1 MTEGFQTV
9 LSAEARDR
17 RDLFV
22 GASNRLGTA
31 EQNIE
36 KDFWVSWTLDA
47 LFNGLPG
54 GGPRLLFKGGTS
66 LSKGY
71 GLIERFSE
79 DVDITVFR
87 EDINQAATVEELEAL
102 NRKKREAR
110 LEAIKTACQAYIN
123 GPLLDQ
129 LRTLL
134 RAALEAAKIPADS
147 ARWEPDP
154 EDRDGQ
160 SLLLWYPTVTAEG
173 NTYIRRAIKIESG
186 AKSAL
191 DPHAPLVVTPY
202 IADDLPAQK
211 LAVENVTTVD
221 PGRTFWDKVVI
232 LHGLR
237 RWWEHRGELKGGG
250 QRVSRHYYDV
260 YRLLQSDVGRR
271 AAEDRAMAA
280 DCVRHAL
287 MFFNR
292 PNFDLE
298 LAVSGTF
305 SLTPHDQM
313 RTDLGR
319 DYEAMAGMIFGPVP
333 AIDKVIAAIA
343 ELEQR
348 LNQPDEAAL
357 NGISDVTAP
366 PAQE

>member
-9 LSAEARDR
+9 LTAGDRDR

-22 GASNRLGTA
+22 GAGNRLGTA

-36 KDFWVSWTLDA
+36 KDFWVCWTLDE
-47 LFNGLPG
+47 LFNGLEA

-79 DVDITVFR
+79 DIDITVFR
-87 EDINQAATVEELEAL
+87 EDIDQPATVEELEAL
-102 NRKKREAR
+102 SRKKRDAR

-123 GPLLDQ
+123 DRLLEQ
-129 LRTLL
+129 LQTHL
-134 RAALEAAKIPADS
+134 RQALEAANIPPDRARLEAD
-147 ARWEPDP
+147 A
-154 EDRDGQ
+154 EDADGQ

-191 DPHAPLVVTPY
+191 DPHAPLIVTPY
-202 IADDLPAQK
+202 IAHDVPALE
-211 LAVENVTTVD
+211 LAVKNVTTVD
-221 PGRTFWDKVVI
+221 PSRTFWDKVII
-232 LHGLR
+232 LHGLH
-237 RWWEHRGELKGGG
+237 RWWEHRSELKGGG

-260 YRLLQSDVGRR
+260 YRLLQSTVGKR
-271 AAEDRAMAA
+271 ATDDLTMAA

-292 PNFDLE
+292 PHFDLAT
-298 LAVSGTF
+298 AVPGTF
-305 SLTPHDQM
+305 TLTPRDGM
-313 RTDLGR
+313 RTDLQR
-319 DYEAMAGMIFGPVP
+319 DYDAMAGMIFGPTP
-333 AIDKVIAAIA
+333 PLNDVIAAIA
-343 ELEQR
+343 ELEQH
-348 LNQPDEAAL
+348 LNRGQ
-357 NGISDVTAP
+357 
-366 PAQE
+366 

>member
-9 LSAEARDR
+9 LAAGTRDR

-22 GASNRLGTA
+22 GAGNRLGTA

-47 LFNGLPG
+47 LFNGLPA

-79 DVDITVFR
+79 DIDITVFR
-87 EDINQAATVEELEAL
+87 EDINQPATVEELEAL
-102 NRKKREAR
+102 SRKKRDAR
-110 LEAIKTACQAYIN
+110 LDAIRAACQIFIN
-123 GPLLDQ
+123 GQLLEQ
-129 LRTLL
+129 LRALMQK
-134 RAALEAAKIPADS
+134 ALESANISPDS
-147 ARWEPDP
+147 ARLEPDP

-160 SLLLWYPTVTAEG
+160 SLLLWYPTVTADG

-191 DPHAPLVVTPY
+191 DPHAPLVIAPY
-202 IADDLPAQK
+202 IAEDVPALK
-211 LAVENVTTVD
+211 LAVEHVTTVD
-221 PGRTFWDKVVI
+221 PGRTFWDKIII

-237 RWWEHRGELKGGG
+237 RWWEHRRELKGGG

-260 YRLLQSDVGRR
+260 YRLLQSDAGKR
-271 AAEDRAMAA
+271 AADDRAMAA

-292 PNFDLE
+292 PDFDLE
-298 LAVSGTF
+298 SAVPGTF
-305 SLTPHDQM
+305 TLTPHDQM
-313 RTDLGR
+313 LTDLHR
-319 DYEAMAGMIFGPVP
+319 DYNAMTGMIFGPIPQV
-333 AIDKVIAAIA
+333 DMVVAAIT

-348 LNQPDEAAL
+348 LNRV
-357 NGISDVTAP
+357 G
-366 PAQE
+366 